1 MGLYQRIQR
10 GIPAIRWPVASC
22 KCPFSIIF
30 VDECM
35 DAHPRLT
42 AQIPASAP
50 PGYPFINPHARD
62 LILRFLESD
71 PSKRLGNMRKGSN
84 DVFSHSWFV
93 EVDWDRLE
101 RREVMAPYMPKV
113 MGEGDAS
120 A

>member
-1 MGLYQRIQR
+1 
-10 GIPAIRWPVASC
+10 
-22 KCPFSIIF
+22 
-30 VDECM
+30 M
-35 DAHPRLT
+35 DADPRLT
-42 AQIPASAP
+42 AQMPASTA
-50 PGYPFINPHARD
+50 PGYPFINAPARD

-71 PSKRLGNMRKGSN
+71 PSKRLGNLKKGSY
-84 DVFSHSWFV
+84 DVFNHSWFV

>member
-1 MGLYQRIQR
+1 MSVFYVSFVLPSTFCIPSFVQEGLDADSVIVRL
-10 GIPAIRWPVASC
+10 
-22 KCPFSIIF
+22 FS
-30 VDECM
+30 
-35 DAHPRLT
+35 AHM
-42 AQIPASAP
+42 PASAP
-50 PGYPFINPHARD
+50 PGYPFINASARD

-71 PSKRLGNMRKGSN
+71 PSKRLGNLKKGSN
-84 DVFSHSWFV
+84 DVFTHSWFT